1 MEPLLGTL
9 AELRASV
16 EPRLASMGGDTDNT
30 GLPLGFLSTPWAVGL
45 ISLQKTR
52 RSQNGRELAQQPTR
66 LLLLSL
72 CEGSEVRSCI
82 PGCRNPGA
90 E

>member
-45 ISLQKTR
+45 ISLQKTAALR
-52 RSQNGRELAQQPTR
+52 MVVNWLSSQQGYCCCHSVKAQR
-66 LLLLSL
+66 
-72 CEGSEVRSCI
+72 
-82 PGCRNPGA
+82 
-90 E
+90 